1 MQSAAAAGARNQL
14 RREAAWMARQPKARG
29 TKAAAR
35 VRAFAELTSRA
46 RDLPAG
52 DTRVTFGGAGMQRQA
67 RRPPA
72 ARGRAARRAGRG
84 QAHAARAPGKR
95 GVPGGAAMQ
104 RASPARAASAQG
116 RMTERP
122 GARVLLGG
130 WPWAGSRVTA

>member
-1 MQSAAAAGARNQL
+1 VQSAAAAGARNQL

-46 RDLPAG
+46 RALPAG

-72 ARGRAARRAGRG
+72 APRAGSLPCR
-84 QAHAARAPGKR
+84 ARA
-95 GVPGGAAMQ
+95 GAC
-104 RASPARAASAQG
+104 RASPGEAGCAGRRCHAACLACARRERAGPHGRTARSARAAG
-116 RMTERP
+116 RVAVGRQ
-122 GARVLLGG
+122 
-130 WPWAGSRVTA
+130 

>member
-46 RDLPAG
+46 RALPAG

-67 RRPPA
+67 RRSPA
-72 ARGRAARRAGRG
+72 ARGRAARRVGWEH
-84 QAHAARAPGKR
+84 AHAARAPGKQ
-95 GVPGGAAMQ
+95 GATGGAATQ
-104 RASPARAASAQG
+104 RASPPRAASARG
-116 RMTERP
+116 CMTERGW
-122 GARVLLGG
+122 GARA
-130 WPWAGSRVTA
+130 AGRMAVGRQ